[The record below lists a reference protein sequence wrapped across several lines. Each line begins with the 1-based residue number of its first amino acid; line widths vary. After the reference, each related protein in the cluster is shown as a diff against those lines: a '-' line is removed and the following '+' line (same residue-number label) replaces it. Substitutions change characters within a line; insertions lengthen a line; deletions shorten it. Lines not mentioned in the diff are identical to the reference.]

1 LRLSPRR
8 LILEFPDTLQMKVW
22 SMAMDRGV
30 VDQQLEALGAG
41 SRWWDERELRDLPHI
56 LTDDEEILAIA
67 RGKLARVRVMRRSW
81 LLVVTQRRL
90 LCMRSGSRA
99 GWRQLEYGAPEI
111 SRVSLR
117 VGPFRGRVLVAAGD
131 QTLRLLV
138 PRADAYRL
146 HAALFSLC
154 NPGRLPERGF
164 QPSRM
169 VHRVIDHVLALPAAA
184 LAPDP
189 PRRTAAVTPFDPA
202 AHEAHEARLDLLE
215 AEVQELRRQVD
226 FLEQLLR
233 RPPGATPLPVAREP
247 DR

>member
-1 LRLSPRR
+1 LS
-8 LILEFPDTLQMKVW
+8 FPEHLQMKVR

-30 VDQQLEALGAG
+30 VDQQLETLGAG
-41 SRWWDERELRDLPHI
+41 SRWWDERELRDLPLI
-56 LTDDEEILAIA
+56 LADDEEILAIA

-90 LCMRSGSRA
+90 LCVRSERGS
-99 GWRQLEYGAPEI
+99 GWRQLEVGASGI
-111 SRVSLR
+111 TRVSLR
-117 VGPFRGRVLVAAGD
+117 VGPFRGRVVVTAGER
-131 QTLRLLV
+131 TLRLLV

-164 QPSRM
+164 RPTRM
-169 VHRVIDHVLALPAAA
+169 VHRMIDHVLALPAAA
-184 LAPDP
+184 LAPEP
-189 PRRTAAVTPFDPA
+189 PRRAVAMDPFDPST
-202 AHEAHEARLDLLE
+202 HEVRLDTLE

-233 RPPGATPLPVAREP
+233 RAPTAAPVPVATEP